1 MLFTQEL
8 FEKVIAAVLC
18 SFDSSTSN
26 KEKQNAF
33 VFLEDLKENHPVIS
47 LTVSFELLKRANNQ
61 PILHHYGLQ
70 LIQSMIEHKWTA
82 LKNDERTLV
91 KEQLFSMIRGTYLNQ
106 PCVDPVYIRNSLAK
120 CLVELIKRDCFEK
133 VNTTS
138 DELITMIQG
147 ITQIQ
152 GLSTSPLARE
162 RDPSFG
168 R

>member
-8 FEKVIAAVLC
+8 FEKVIAAVHC

-26 KEKQNAF
+26 QEKQNAF
-33 VFLEDLKENHPVIS
+33 IFLEDVKENHPITS
-47 LTVSFELLKRANNQ
+47 LTVSFELLKRTKNQ
-61 PILHHYGLQ
+61 PVLHHYGLQ
-70 LIQSMIEHKWTA
+70 LIQSIIEHKWTT
-82 LKNDERTLV
+82 LKNDERNLV

-138 DELITMIQG
+138 DELITMIQA
-147 ITQIQ
+147 ITPIQ
-152 GLSTSPLARE
+152 GLSTSPVAHERE
-162 RDPSFG
+162 PPFDR
-168 R
+168 